1 MCPVNASCG
10 LCEIW
15 DIYGKSAASQAG
27 GGHRGQECPARPR
40 LAASLRVQLSQ
51 KQTQTPYLGQEWA
64 EGGVFALTGHPWLCP
79 LGARDMG

>member
-1 MCPVNASCG
+1 MARALLPRQGEGTGGKNAQP
-10 LCEIW
+10 
-15 DIYGKSAASQAG
+15 D
-27 GGHRGQECPARPR
+27 PR
-40 LAASLRVQLSQ
+40 LAASPRVQLSQ